1 MVVIKTILN
10 FIICTLSGAVIW
22 YILTQLDKQAKHRK
36 WEEEKFNQITLH
48 IYALRKE
55 LDIYKHIK
63 LKKGY
68 EE

>member
-10 FIICTLSGAVIW
+10 FIICTLSGVFIW
-22 YILTQLDKQAKHRK
+22 YILTQLNKQAMHRK
-36 WEEEKFNQITLH
+36 WEEEKFKQITLH

-63 LKKGY
+63 VEKGD